1 MKVFIT
7 GGTGFVG
14 SAVVQE
20 LVANGF
26 EVVGLARSETSAQK
40 LISWGAQPVRGSLTS
55 LSTLATAAAQADAI
69 IHLGFN
75 NDFRHFFQA
84 GAMDRRAIETMGRA
98 ISGTNKPLVVTYG
111 TTGIRKHVE
120 TEHEVADTGLLKWLT
135 PRKSEIVARQL
146 MAQNINAFV
155 VRLSPAVHGAGD
167 MGFTRTVIERAKK
180 ATVLSTLA

>member
-55 LSTLATAAAQADAI
+55 LSTLATAAA
-69 IHLGFN
+69 
-75 NDFRHFFQA
+75 
-84 GAMDRRAIETMGRA
+84 
-98 ISGTNKPLVVTYG
+98 
-111 TTGIRKHVE
+111 
-120 TEHEVADTGLLKWLT
+120 
-135 PRKSEIVARQL
+135 
-146 MAQNINAFV
+146 
-155 VRLSPAVHGAGD
+155 
-167 MGFTRTVIERAKK
+167 
-180 ATVLSTLA
+180 

>member
-75 NDFRHFFQA
+75 NDFRHFFRLVQWI
-84 GAMDRRAIETMGRA
+84 GGPLKLWGVPLVGLISRWSLRMGRRALESMSRRSMKSRILGYSNGSHRENLR
-98 ISGTNKPLVVTYG
+98 SS
-111 TTGIRKHVE
+111 HV
-120 TEHEVADTGLLKWLT
+120 
-135 PRKSEIVARQL
+135 S
-146 MAQNINAFV
+146 
-155 VRLSPAVHGAGD
+155 
-167 MGFTRTVIERAKK
+167 
-180 ATVLSTLA
+180 

>member
-26 EVVGLARSETSAQK
+26 ETSAQK

-120 TEHEVADTGLLKWLT
+120 T
-135 PRKSEIVARQL
+135 
-146 MAQNINAFV
+146 
-155 VRLSPAVHGAGD
+155 
-167 MGFTRTVIERAKK
+167 
-180 ATVLSTLA
+180 

>member
-98 ISGTNKPLVVTYG
+98 LSLIHISEP
-111 TTGIRKHVE
+111 
-120 TEHEVADTGLLKWLT
+120 
-135 PRKSEIVARQL
+135 
-146 MAQNINAFV
+146 
-155 VRLSPAVHGAGD
+155 
-167 MGFTRTVIERAKK
+167 TRP
-180 ATVLSTLA
+180 